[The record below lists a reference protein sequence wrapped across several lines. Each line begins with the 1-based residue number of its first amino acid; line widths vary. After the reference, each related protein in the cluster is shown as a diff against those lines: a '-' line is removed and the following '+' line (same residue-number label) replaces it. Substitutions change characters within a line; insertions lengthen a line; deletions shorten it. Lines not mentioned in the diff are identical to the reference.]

1 MEKELALSIRKPRQM
16 DISEKLEILTGAAK
30 YDVACTSSG
39 SERAGIAGKLGNTVN
54 AGICHS
60 FAADGRC
67 ISLLKVLFTNDCIY
81 DCKYC
86 INRSSND
93 VPRATFTPEEIAS
106 LTINFYKRN
115 YIEGLFLSSAVIKNP
130 DYTMEMIFLTVKL
143 VREVYGFNGYIH
155 VKAIPGASPEII
167 YKVGLI
173 VDRMSVN
180 IELPSE
186 ESLKMLA
193 PQKSKNAIIKPM
205 GFIRNKIVE
214 SKDNKL
220 MIRSAPT
227 FVPAGQATQMIIG
240 ASKDTDFDIIKL
252 TEALYNNYKLKRVF
266 FSAYTPISNNPLL
279 PALIKPPMLR
289 EHRLY
294 QADWLLRFYGFTSSE
309 ILDEGNQDLNLLIDP
324 KCDWAIRNI
333 DQFPVEI
340 NKADYFT
347 LLRVP
352 GIGLRS
358 AKRIVESRRFC
369 ALNFDSIKKFGV
381 VLKRARFFITC
392 NGRRMD
398 EYKISEK
405 NIIANILA
413 EGKSLYIKESD
424 AAYMQNNFL
433 IESLEPVRADIFKS
447 LTGEI

>member
-1 MEKELALSIRKPRQM
+1 M

-39 SERAGIAGKLGNTVN
+39 TERSGERGKLGNAVN
-54 AGICHS
+54 SGICHS

-86 INRSSND
+86 INRYSND
-93 VPRATFTPEEIAS
+93 VPRATFTPEEIAT

-130 DYTMEMIFLTVKL
+130 DYTMEMLYQTVKI
-143 VREVYGFNGYIH
+143 VREVYRFNGYIH
-155 VKAIPGASPEII
+155 VKAIPGASPELL
-167 YKVGLI
+167 YKVGIL

-186 ESLKMLA
+186 KSLKILA
-193 PQKSKNAIIKPM
+193 PQKSRDSIVKPM
-205 GFIRNKIVE
+205 GLIRNKIIE
-214 SKDNKL
+214 SKDTKL
-220 MIRSAPT
+220 MIRSAPE
-227 FVPAGQATQMIIG
+227 FVPGGQATQMIIG
-240 ASKDTDFDIIKL
+240 ASKDTDFDIIRL
-252 TEALYNNYKLKRVF
+252 SEALYNNYKLKRVF
-266 FSAYTPISNNPLL
+266 YSAYTPISDNPLL
-279 PALIKPPMLR
+279 PALVKPPMLR

-333 DQFPVEI
+333 DKFPVEI
-340 NKADYFT
+340 NKADYFS

-358 AKRIVESRRFC
+358 AKRIIESRKFC
-369 ALNFDSIKKFGV
+369 KLDYDSIKKFGV
-381 VLKRARFFITC
+381 VMKRARFFITC
-392 NGRRMD
+392 NGKRLD

-413 EGKSLYIKESD
+413 EGKNSYVKETGVP
-424 AAYMQNNFL
+424 YMQNNFL
-433 IESLEPVRADIFKS
+433 NESFEPVRADIFKS
-447 LTGEI
+447 LTGEL